1 MPGQCPRMQSLDLW
15 IIFNQIG
22 VCYGIPQYKKARNT
36 ATQEIKK
43 MEKLLFNL
51 ITVVLQKMSPEIVK
65 AIRSFINRLDEMAS
79 KTANPFDDMLIDII
93 KTLTMNE
100 D

>member
-1 MPGQCPRMQSLDLW
+1 
-15 IIFNQIG
+15 
-22 VCYGIPQYKKARNT
+22 
-36 ATQEIKK
+36 

-65 AIRSFINRLDEMAS
+65 AIRSFIERLDIMAQ
-79 KTANPFDDMLIDII
+79 KTANPFDDMLVDII
-93 KTLTMNE
+93 KTLTMIE

>member
-1 MPGQCPRMQSLDLW
+1 M
-15 IIFNQIG
+15 
-22 VCYGIPQYKKARNT
+22 PQYKKARNT

-51 ITVVLQKMSPEIVK
+51 ITVVLTKMSPEIVK
-65 AIRSFINRLDEMAS
+65 AIRSFITRLDEMAS